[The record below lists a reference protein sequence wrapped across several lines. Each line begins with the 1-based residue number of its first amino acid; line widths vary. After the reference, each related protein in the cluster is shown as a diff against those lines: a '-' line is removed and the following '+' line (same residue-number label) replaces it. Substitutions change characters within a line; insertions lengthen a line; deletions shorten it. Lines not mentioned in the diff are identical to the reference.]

1 MFKIKSFLPKTT
13 KPKLR
18 KNGADPKCQ
27 FCDKFEETAN
37 HLVPGCLIM
46 TINEYLQRHDRV
58 RQYIHWKICQ
68 YYNAPYAKNWYEHKP
83 QKVVETES
91 VTI

>member
-1 MFKIKSFLPKTT
+1 MIMFKIKSFLPETT

-46 TINEYLQRHDRV
+46 TINEY
-58 RQYIHWKICQ
+58 
-68 YYNAPYAKNWYEHKP
+68 
-83 QKVVETES
+83 
-91 VTI
+91 